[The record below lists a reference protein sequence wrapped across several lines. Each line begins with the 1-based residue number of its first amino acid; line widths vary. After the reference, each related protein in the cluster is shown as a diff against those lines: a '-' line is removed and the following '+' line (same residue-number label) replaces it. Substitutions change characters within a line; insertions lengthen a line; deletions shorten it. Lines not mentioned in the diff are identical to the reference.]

1 MYRINEGSIDL
12 PRDWQDRTIN
22 VVSSNPAG
30 PGVSLTITRDD
41 MPWGMAF
48 VEYVEDQAKQAAQ
61 ALKDFRIDARRELA
75 ISGAP
80 AIEIECHW
88 VAKQGAIHQLITT
101 VSAAGGKV
109 LVLTASVGGE
119 MSAAQQAEM
128 RRIVLTLRLDGA
140 GV

>member
-12 PRDWQDRTIN
+12 PRAWEDRTIN

-41 MPWGMAF
+41 MPWGMGFA
-48 VEYVEDQAKQAAQ
+48 EYVEDQAKQAAQ
-61 ALKDFRIDARRELA
+61 ALKDFRIDARREL
-75 ISGAP
+75 SVNGVP

-88 VAKQGAIHQLITT
+88 VAKQGPIHQLITT
-101 VSAAGGKV
+101 VSASGGRV
-109 LVLTASVGGE
+109 LVLTASTGGE

-128 RRIVLTLRLDGA
+128 RRIVSTLQLETVGA
-140 GV
+140 

>member
-48 VEYVEDQAKQAAQ
+48 PEYVEDQAKQAAQ
-61 ALKDFRIDARRELA
+61 ALKDFRIDARREL
-75 ISGAP
+75 SVNGAP
-80 AIEIECHW
+80 AIEIECRW
-88 VAKQGAIHQLITT
+88 TAKQGAIHQLITT
-101 VSAAGGKV
+101 VGAAGGKV

-128 RRIVLTLRLDGA
+128 RRIVSTLRLERAEG
-140 GV
+140 

>member
-12 PRDWQDRTIN
+12 PSDWQDRTIN

-80 AIEIECHW
+80 AIEIECRW
-88 VAKQGAIHQLITT
+88 TAKQGAIHQLITT

-128 RRIVLTLRLDGA
+128 RRIVSTLQLDGA